1 MRKYVFN
8 SRIIH
13 TVISNLLQRIL
24 RRGDSGMPQNEA
36 LTPKSDTNSTE
47 SSASPP
53 ERALSES
60 SSGVHSGED
69 SKEEVLIRSR
79 PLGGTL
85 QRNVKPPPAVIEEE
99 PYGRITANMKMSSFK
114 DSQSSCNTLPMNRG
128 SMIEVDRL
136 QPAIMDYPC
145 NTMPAMQNLNN
156 HYSRGLSAAVDM
168 KHTTLPNNI
177 RYSTGGET
185 HYMKQMSQMKNN
197 GSPYAS
203 VSGPSN
209 GHHSFS
215 SRYIQR
221 EPLPPPP
228 QSPPQNMSSAV
239 GNMNQVNNAP
249 PPAGLIGINRSY
261 QMVLNEMCANNQTTS
276 PPQFP
281 PPPPSIAN

>member
-1 MRKYVFN
+1 M
-8 SRIIH
+8 
-13 TVISNLLQRIL
+13 QRIL

-69 SKEEVLIRSR
+69 SKEEVMIRSR
-79 PLGGTL
+79 PIGGTL

-114 DSQSSCNTLPMNRG
+114 DSQSSNNTMPHNRG
-128 SMIEVDRL
+128 SMIEVERL
-136 QPAIMDYPC
+136 QPTNMDYPC
-145 NTMPAMQNLNN
+145 NTMPAMQNISN
-156 HYSRGLSAAVDM
+156 HYSRGPTTVDM
-168 KHTTLPNNI
+168 KHTTLPSSV

-185 HYMKQMSQMKNN
+185 HYMKQMSQIKST
-197 GSPYAS
+197 GSPYAT
-203 VSGPSN
+203 GLGLRN

-215 SRYIQR
+215 SHYIQR
-221 EPLPPPP
+221 EPLPAPP
-228 QSPPQNMSSAV
+228 QSPPQIISSV
-239 GNMNQVNNAP
+239 GMINHGNPVNTAP
-249 PPAGLIGINRSY
+249 PGMVGINRSY
-261 QMVLNEMCANNQTTS
+261 QMVLNEMCANNQSTG
-276 PPQFP
+276 QFP